1 MAKEVGT
8 VSAYYSQISVAA
20 LQLSG
25 KLKVGDTIQIK
36 GATTDFTQKVTS
48 MQVEHES
55 VREAKK
61 GDHVGIK
68 VEEKVRPNDKIYKE

>member
-8 VSAYYSQISVAA
+8 VSAYYSQISVVA

-25 KLKVGDTIQIK
+25 KLKIGDTIQVK